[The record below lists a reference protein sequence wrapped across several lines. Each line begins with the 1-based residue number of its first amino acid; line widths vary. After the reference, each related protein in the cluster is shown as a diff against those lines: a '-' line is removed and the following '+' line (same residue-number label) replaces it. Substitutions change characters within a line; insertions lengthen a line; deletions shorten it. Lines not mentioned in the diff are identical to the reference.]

1 MNQDNG
7 GFTVAELNDLPPSL
21 GLEAA
26 ALVLGI
32 GRTNAYALVQRGE
45 FPVPVLRIGRRYR
58 VSTQAVLRLLGVEP
72 PAPSRTPSPDR

>member
-1 MNQDNG
+1 MNAENG

-32 GRTNAYALVQRGE
+32 GRTNAYALVRRGE

-72 PAPSRTPSPDR
+72 PTSSRRTSPDQ

>member
-1 MNQDNG
+1 MNGGNG

-26 ALVLGI
+26 AMVLGI
-32 GRTNAYALVQRGE
+32 GRTNAYAMVQRGD

-58 VSTQAVLRLLGVEP
+58 VSTQAILKLLGVEP
-72 PAPSRTPSPDR
+72 PTSPRHASPDR